1 MDTLT
6 ETSAWKNLQSLSEE
20 FKQENFRLVNLFSE
34 KNRFK
39 SFSLTHEDLLLDF
52 SKNFITSESLK
63 ALIELAKECQLPA
76 AIKAMFAGAKVNCS
90 EDRAALHTALRIPEK
105 DNPHFEIVN
114 CLKNM
119 DDIVSAINLGTWKGY
134 NGQPIRDVVN
144 IGIGGSDLGPSMV
157 CEALIDFSVSDL
169 NLHFVSNV
177 DPAHLNGILKNLVPA
192 TTLFIIASKS
202 FTTIE
207 TQLNAETAKAWLLSG
222 AESTDLIKNHFI
234 AVTSNID
241 AAKDFGVEETNVLP
255 IWEWVGGRFSLWSA
269 IGLPIALLVGMPQF
283 RELLA
288 GAHSMDEHFQF
299 TDLNE
304 NLPVV
309 MALMSIWY
317 GGFFDCHSSAIVPY
331 SQHLKQFPSY
341 SQQLYMESLGKRVDI
356 YGKEIQTNSAEVLWG
371 TVGTSGQHSY
381 FQLLHQGT
389 EFIPVDFIAFINTID
404 KSLNALERHQYL
416 LANCF
421 SQSLALMSGKSALDQ
436 ASRNIP
442 GNKPSN
448 TLLISQLNPHNLG
461 CLIALYEHKTYVQS
475 VIWNINAFDQWGVEL
490 GKELSKEILNALQ
503 LEKNLKEIDQST
515 AALIDSVR
523 ESTT

>member
-1 MDTLT
+1 
-6 ETSAWKNLQSLSEE
+6 
-20 FKQENFRLVNLFSE
+20 
-34 KNRFK
+34 
-39 SFSLTHEDLLLDF
+39 
-52 SKNFITSESLK
+52 
-63 ALIELAKECQLPA
+63 
-76 AIKAMFAGAKVNCS
+76 MFAGAKVNCS

-119 DDIVSAINLGTWKGY
+119 DDIVSAINMGTWKGY

-309 MALMSIWY
+309 MALMSI
-317 GGFFDCHSSAIVPY
+317 
-331 SQHLKQFPSY
+331 FP
-341 SQQLYMESLGKRVDI
+341 
-356 YGKEIQTNSAEVLWG
+356 
-371 TVGTSGQHSY
+371 
-381 FQLLHQGT
+381 
-389 EFIPVDFIAFINTID
+389 
-404 KSLNALERHQYL
+404 
-416 LANCF
+416 
-421 SQSLALMSGKSALDQ
+421 
-436 ASRNIP
+436 
-442 GNKPSN
+442 
-448 TLLISQLNPHNLG
+448 
-461 CLIALYEHKTYVQS
+461 
-475 VIWNINAFDQWGVEL
+475 
-490 GKELSKEILNALQ
+490 
-503 LEKNLKEIDQST
+503 
-515 AALIDSVR
+515 
-523 ESTT
+523 